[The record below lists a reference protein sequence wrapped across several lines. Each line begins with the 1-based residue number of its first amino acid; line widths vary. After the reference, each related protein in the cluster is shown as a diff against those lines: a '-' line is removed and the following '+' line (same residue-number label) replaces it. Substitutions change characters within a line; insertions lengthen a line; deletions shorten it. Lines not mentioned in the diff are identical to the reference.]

1 VALNARDTRRVSNF
15 TLRFQLQRASEAEK
29 AAGLPPAVAASAA
42 VAAPALAAASAAVSV
57 PAVAAVVPVKK

>member
-1 VALNARDTRRVSNF
+1 VSNF